1 MNTSEVGIQL
11 IKSFEGCHNSPY
23 LCPAGLWTVGYGHVL
38 YPEQARLK
46 ANERSGYN
54 LKPEHDKVWDADEI
68 DALLAQDLQRFEAG
82 VLRLCPD
89 AADSQPQFDAAVSF
103 SFNVGLGNL
112 QASTLRMKY
121 NRGDFAGA
129 ADEFLKWRKS
139 NGVVL
144 RGLERRREAE
154 RTLFLSTGDNR
165 GTA

>member
-1 MNTSEVGIQL
+1 MSDL
-11 IKSFEGCHNSPY
+11 IKAFEGRHNTPY
-23 LCPAGLWTVGYGHVL
+23 LCPAKLWTIGYGHVL

-46 ANERSGYN
+46 ADERPAYP
-54 LKPEHDKVWDADEI
+54 LKPEHNRVWDADEI
-68 DALLAQDLQRFEAG
+68 DALLQEDLQRFEAG
-82 VLRLCPD
+82 VLRLCPA
-89 AADSQPQFDAAVSF
+89 AADNDSHFDAIVSF

-121 NRGDFAGA
+121 NRGDFEGA

-154 RTLFLSTGDNR
+154 RALFLS
-165 GTA
+165 

>member
-1 MNTSEVGIQL
+1 MSDL
-11 IKSFEGCHNSPY
+11 IKAFEGCHSTPY
-23 LCPAGLWTVGYGHVL
+23 LCPAKLWTIGYGHVL

-46 ANERSGYN
+46 ADERPAYP
-54 LKPEHDKVWDADEI
+54 LKPEHNRVWDADEI
-68 DALLAQDLQRFEAG
+68 DALLQEDLQRFEAG
-82 VLRLCPD
+82 VLRLCPA
-89 AADSQPQFDAAVSF
+89 AADNDSHFDAIVSF

-121 NRGDFAGA
+121 NRGDFEGA

-154 RTLFLSTGDNR
+154 RALFLTG
-165 GTA
+165 

>member
-1 MNTSEVGIQL
+1 MSDL
-11 IKSFEGCHNSPY
+11 IKAFEGCHNIPY
-23 LCPAGLWTVGYGHVL
+23 LCPAKLWTIGYGHVL

-46 ANERSGYN
+46 ADERPAYP
-54 LKPEHDKVWDADEI
+54 LKPEHNRVWDADEI
-68 DALLAQDLQRFEAG
+68 DALLQEDLQRFEAG
-82 VLRLCPD
+82 VLRLCPA
-89 AADSQPQFDAAVSF
+89 AADNDSHFDAIVSF

-121 NRGDFAGA
+121 NRGDFEGA

-154 RTLFLSTGDNR
+154 RALFLS
-165 GTA
+165 